1 MQKAYPGSWLS
12 ISQISMFIA
21 QSGPISI
28 SLVAL
33 STIEFTISAPLKFSD
48 PLISTPPKIAHK
60 FRRLPQKY
68 SGDSLSPL
76 LSLSNYSVWKNSLS
90 LSLPFFLS
98 LTILF
103 EKTLSLSLSL
113 SSRSLLFCWGKL
125 LFFLFFFFFFF
136 FFFFLLLGLV
146 FVNCFLYHFGFLV
159 FQG

>member
-60 FRRLPQKY
+60 FRRLSQKY

-90 LSLPFFLS
+90 LSLSPPFFLS

-113 SSRSLLFCWGKL
+113 SLFEIATFLLRKTS
-125 LFFLFFFFFFF
+125 F
-136 FFFFLLLGLV
+136 FFFFLFFSFFFFAV
-146 FVNCFLYHFGFLV
+146 GFSIR
-159 FQG
+159 